1 MREIFDLIAQP
12 VLETILMVIA
22 STTIA
27 GLFGGSI
34 GLALYFMS
42 NERLS
47 EHSRQLSIVKKVSDR
62 VINTLRSFPFI
73 ILMVLVLPLSRLIV
87 GTSLGTVAAIVP
99 LSIAAMPFVARI
111 VESSLAEIDGGI
123 LDAALSSGAT
133 KARILFAILVPE
145 ALPSLIAGLTLT
157 MINLVGYSAMAGVI
171 GGGGLGDLAIR
182 YGYQRFRTDI
192 MIASVLAIIILVEGI
207 QMTGNRI
214 TRNLKLKR

>member
-1 MREIFDLIAQP
+1 MREIFDLIARP

-47 EHSRQLSIVKKVSDR
+47 EHSGQLSIVKKVADR
-62 VINTLRSFPFI
+62 VINILRSFPFV

-192 MIASVLAIIILVEGI
+192 MIASVLSIIILVEGI

>member
-47 EHSRQLSIVKKVSDR
+47 EHSGQLSIVKKIADR
-62 VINTLRSFPFI
+62 VINTLRSFPFV

-192 MIASVLAIIILVEGI
+192 MIASVLSIILLVEGI

>member
-1 MREIFDLIAQP
+1 MREIIDLLARP
-12 VLETILMVIA
+12 VLETVLMVFA
-22 STTIA
+22 STSIA
-27 GLFGGSI
+27 ALIGGAVGLS
-34 GLALYFMS
+34 LYFMS

-47 EHSRQLSIVKKVSDR
+47 EHASQLSIVKKVADR

-99 LSIAAMPFVARI
+99 LSVAASPFVARI
-111 VESSLAEIDGGI
+111 VESSLAEIDVGI
-123 LDAALSSGAT
+123 LDAAIASGAS

-145 ALPSLIAGLTLT
+145 ALPSLISGLTLT
-157 MINLVGYSAMAGVI
+157 MISLVGYSAMAGVI

-182 YGYQRFRTDI
+182 YGYQRFRSDI
-192 MIASVLAIIILVEGI
+192 MIASVLAIILLVEGI

-214 TRNLKLKR
+214 TRNIKLKR